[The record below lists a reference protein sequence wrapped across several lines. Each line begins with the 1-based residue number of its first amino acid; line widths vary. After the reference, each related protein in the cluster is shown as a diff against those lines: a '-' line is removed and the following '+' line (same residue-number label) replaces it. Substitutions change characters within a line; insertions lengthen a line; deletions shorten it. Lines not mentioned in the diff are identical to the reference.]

1 MWKQY
6 YGNGPVENGWNAEWL
21 HCYFQGV
28 KITPEKGVSK
38 KGSK

>member
-1 MWKQY
+1 MT
-6 YGNGPVENGWNAEWL
+6 GLIITTTAL
-21 HCYFQGV
+21 LFQGV